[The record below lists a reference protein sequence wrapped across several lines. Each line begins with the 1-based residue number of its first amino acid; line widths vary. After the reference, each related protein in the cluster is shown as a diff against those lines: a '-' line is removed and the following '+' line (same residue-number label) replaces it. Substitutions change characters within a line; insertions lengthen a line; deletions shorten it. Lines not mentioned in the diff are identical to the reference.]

1 MKSSPV
7 RLPDL
12 TRRSFARTNAQT
24 IAQRVVLL
32 REFAPKAKAISE
44 ICCGDYSRQ
53 HQAYAVEL
61 GVQVVRGL
69 DLEPAIVATN
79 REKGIECHLGNALDV
94 NAMRRFICDDV
105 IFFGPPLSED
115 CDGHRLVDFD
125 QVVPG
130 YADFSKLLLGE
141 LSYDGLLI
149 CICPNSTNLGDITKL
164 YREIRAIRSDINLRL
179 VHKSFSTLTG
189 NAEITEPRLKYVEL
203 WFSSKL
209 DDLWEVREDGMEE

>member
-1 MKSSPV
+1 MKSSPA

-12 TRRSFARTNAQT
+12 TRRSFARTNVQT

-32 REFAPKAKAISE
+32 REFAPNAKAISE
-44 ICCGDYSRQ
+44 ICCGDYWRQ
-53 HQAYAVEL
+53 HQAYTIEL

-69 DLEPAIVATN
+69 DLEPAIVTAN
-79 REKGIECHLGNALDV
+79 RERGVECYLGNALDANV
-94 NAMRRFICDDV
+94 VRRFIGDDV
-105 IFFGPPLSED
+105 IFFGPPLSEN
-115 CDGHRLVDFD
+115 CDGHRLLDFD
-125 QVVPG
+125 EVVPS
-130 YADFSKLLLGE
+130 YDEFAKLLLGE

-179 VHKSFSTLTG
+179 VHKSYSTLTG

>member
-94 NAMRRFICDDV
+94 NAMRRFIGDDV

-164 YREIRAIRSDINLRL
+164 YREIRAIRSDINLTL
-179 VHKSFSTLTG
+179 VHKSYSTLTG

>member
-1 MKSSPV
+1 MKSSPS

-12 TRRSFARTNAQT
+12 TRRSFARTNSQT

-32 REFAPKAKAISE
+32 REFAPNAKAISE

-53 HQAYAVEL
+53 YRAYTIEL
-61 GVQVVRGL
+61 GVQAVRGL
-69 DLEPAIVATN
+69 DLEPVIVTAN
-79 REKGIECHLGNALDV
+79 RGKGIECYLGNALDV
-94 NAMRRFICDDV
+94 NVVRRFISDDV

-125 QVVPG
+125 EVVPG
-130 YADFSKLLLGE
+130 YGDFAKLLLGE
-141 LSYDGLLI
+141 LSYGGLLV

-164 YREIRAIRSDINLRL
+164 YREIRAIRSDVNLRL
-179 VHKSFSTLTG
+179 VHKSYSTLTG
-189 NAEITEPRLKYVEL
+189 NDEATEPRLKYVEL

-209 DDLWEVREDGMEE
+209 DDLWEVREDGREG